1 MLVIL
6 IRQSNKFSEV
16 ENACCRLSSF
26 VWVALGVEVE
36 NASSISSTQNWRKKW
51 WFIRKKKKISFK
63 KLFLIQCFEAART
76 IVQIKTVGDA
86 KSQIKIFF
94 AKLLS
99 PMNWNENN
107 LPINCFSLSLSHSF
121 FWFQS
126 SWIILSDVKC
136 INGIGKRS
144 LDRISVDRNC
154 VLSLDRNYVN
164 HLIEFHLIES
174 VDRKFK

>member
-1 MLVIL
+1 LPTFKFRVGGIGCGSWECL
-6 IRQSNKFSEV
+6 INIFYSKLE
-16 ENACCRLSSF
+16 E
-26 VWVALGVEVE
+26 
-36 NASSISSTQNWRKKW
+36 KW
-51 WFIRKKKKISFK
+51 WFIRKKNQFQ

-86 KSQIKIFF
+86 KSQIKIYF

-107 LPINCFSLSLSHSF
+107 LPLNCFSLSF

-136 INGIGKRS
+136 INGIGF
-144 LDRISVDRNC
+144 LVHVHLLRIIYWSF
-154 VLSLDRNYVN
+154 S
-164 HLIEFHLIES
+164 HFISTTTSFHTKSTVSFSILQIIALF
-174 VDRKFK
+174 FKVE